1 MTAPS
6 GIIRPLF
13 LTLMSVLLVASPAL
27 AAILE
32 PTGLQDGQ
40 LLRKNQAEFHIG
52 FSYADDMRNLFQSQD
67 RDRRVIE
74 VPSLTFNLGLAER
87 VEAQLQYSF
96 LHLRE
101 NGQGDKF
108 GSGDV
113 TLGLK
118 VRLWQESLRL
128 PAIALRLA
136 TKLPNADDEDDF
148 GTDEA
153 DIFLDA
159 LFTRN
164 YPLFTLYVNA
174 GLAILGDP
182 RPGNDGQD
190 DMFRYGLGVKIPV
203 LENRLAALVSVEGM
217 EGDESVNSRG
227 AFRAGIQAELGRFIW
242 DMGGSVGYVDK
253 SEDWSVRTGLTTYFE
268 LPVGW

>member
-1 MTAPS
+1 MNAPS
-6 GIIRPLF
+6 GIIRPLV
-13 LTLMSVLLVASPAL
+13 LTLMSLLLVASPAL

-40 LLRKNQAEFHIG
+40 LLGKNQAEFHIG
-52 FSYADDMRNLFQSQD
+52 FSYADDLHNLFQSGD
-67 RDRRVIE
+67 RDRRVME
-74 VPSLTFNLGLAER
+74 VPSLTLNLGLAER
-87 VEAQLQYSF
+87 VEAQLQYSY

-118 VRLWQESLRL
+118 VRLWQESMHL

-136 TKLPNADDEDDF
+136 TKLPNADDDDDF

-153 DIFLDA
+153 DIFIDA

-174 GLAILGDP
+174 GVAILGDP

-190 DMFRYGLGVKIPV
+190 DMFRYGVGVKIPV
-203 LENRLAALVSVEGM
+203 LEDRLAALVSVEGM

-227 AFRAGIQAELGRFIW
+227 ALRGGIQAELGRFTL
-242 DMGGSVGYVDK
+242 DLGGSVGYVDK
-253 SEDWSVRTGLTTYFE
+253 SEDWSIRTGVTTYFN
-268 LPVGW
+268 LPSNW

>member
-1 MTAPS
+1 MNAPYAAIRKMFLFAATLSLVSTA
-6 GIIRPLF
+6 
-13 LTLMSVLLVASPAL
+13 AL
-27 AAILE
+27 ATSLE

-40 LLRKNQAEFHIG
+40 LLQKNQAEFRIG
-52 FSYADDMRNLFQSQD
+52 FSYADDTRNLFQNED
-67 RDRRVIE
+67 RDRRVME
-74 VPSLTFNLGLAER
+74 VPSLTLNLGLAER
-87 VEAQLQYSF
+87 VEAQLQYSY

-101 NGQGDKF
+101 NGQSDKW

-118 VRLWQESLRL
+118 VRLWRESLRL

-136 TKLPNADDEDDF
+136 TKLPNADNDDDF

-153 DIFLDA
+153 DIFIDA

-182 RPGNDGQD
+182 RSGNDGQD
-190 DMFRYGLGVKIPV
+190 DVWRYGVGMRIPV
-203 LENRLAALVSVEGM
+203 LQDTMDALISIEGT
-217 EGDESVNSRG
+217 EGDDSVNNRG
-227 AFRAGIQAELGRFIW
+227 ALRAGVQTQVGPFTW
-242 DMGGSVGYVDK
+242 DLGGSVGFVSR
-253 SEDWSVRTGLTTYFE
+253 SEDWSLRTGLTVPFE
-268 LPVGW
+268 LPAGW